1 MRAYREYRGL
11 FGEPV
16 RVPEDTIMDAP
27 YRHSSG
33 AFPFLAIA
41 KQLGERRD
49 AFAYM
54 AGQRT
59 WIEEVERLPQ
69 VKRMLAA

>member
-27 YRHSSG
+27 YRHSS
-33 AFPFLAIA
+33 ASFPFLAIA
-41 KQLGERRD
+41 KKLGERRD

-59 WIEEVERLPQ
+59 WIEDVERLPQ
-69 VKRMLAA
+69 VQRMLAA